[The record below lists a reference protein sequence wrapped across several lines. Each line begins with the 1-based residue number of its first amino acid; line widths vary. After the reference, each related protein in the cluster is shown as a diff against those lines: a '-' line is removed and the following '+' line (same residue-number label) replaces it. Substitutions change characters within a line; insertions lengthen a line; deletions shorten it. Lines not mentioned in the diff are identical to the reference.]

1 VANAAILRRHLPPV
15 LLSKPVAM
23 LTARE
28 VRAFRDSLL
37 EKGLKRSTCNRY
49 LKSFVAALTLAA
61 NDDDRIT
68 NRKVWKLAALRE
80 AANPRNIILT
90 DQQVR
95 DVVAASYQTG
105 ERFGAYVELLAVTGT
120 RPSQARRLTVA
131 DLEADHP
138 GGPRVQMPNSRKG
151 KGRKRGE
158 RVTLP
163 IPAGLARRLQA
174 EAVGRTDNEPL
185 LRDDAG
191 NAWTTV
197 GHRQPFMAAAAAA
210 GLPKYVTAYALR
222 HSSITR
228 SLLRGVPVR
237 LVSAAHDT
245 SVAMVEA
252 TYSKYIAHPGADLM
266 RGAMIDFDEPAP
278 AAAKVVS
285 LARAKAAG

>member
-1 VANAAILRRHLPPV
+1 
-15 LLSKPVAM
+15 
-23 LTARE
+23 
-28 VRAFRDSLL
+28 
-37 EKGLKRSTCNRY
+37 

-163 IPAGLARRLQA
+163 IPAGR
-174 EAVGRTDNEPL
+174 RTDNEPL

-228 SLLRGVPVR
+228 SLWRGVPVR